1 MLYVLKISSCYLLL
15 TSCDYRKYSKSATV
29 VTLLPFN
36 VFWFDY
42 FWLNR

>member
-1 MLYVLKISSCYLLL
+1 MFLKSRLATCYSHLAAN
-15 TSCDYRKYSKSATV
+15 KYSKSATV

-36 VFWFDY
+36 VFVFDY